1 MNAETLVTMFESSF
15 DVVGVISS
23 AHYASE
29 AVKRGKNVPD
39 PPYPTL
45 VVVGLAYPRRS
56 IRQTEDHLVPSF
68 YTFGS
73 DYHVVLK
80 NRIRSVMDPSGL
92 AYEAGVD
99 NHPHD
104 ERLAAVLAGL
114 GGMGKNQL
122 VINDVHGSY
131 VFLGLVF
138 IDLVLDREHV
148 LEVTGD
154 CGDCTRCI
162 DACPTSALSD
172 EGFLIDRCL
181 SATNQLKRPVT
192 DLEMDV
198 NHALFGCDI
207 CQMVCPRNVGIV
219 KKTHPEFELS
229 GKEQIAVDD
238 LFTLS
243 NNAFKAR
250 YAGMSYMWK
259 GKTVLMRNAVM
270 LIARHGYSKHIPLIE
285 ASMTDDRPAWYL
297 DTARRV
303 IERLGRSF

>member
-1 MNAETLVTMFESSF
+1 MNAETLVTKFESYF

-23 AHYASE
+23 THYASE
-29 AVKRGKNVPD
+29 AAKRGKNVPD
-39 PPYPTL
+39 PPYPTM

-73 DYHVVLK
+73 DYHVVLQ
-80 NRIRSVMDPSGL
+80 NRIRSVMDGTGL

-104 ERLAAVLAGL
+104 ERLAAILAGL

-122 VINDVHGSY
+122 VISDTYGSY
-131 VFLGLVF
+131 VFLGIVF
-138 IDLVLDREHV
+138 VDVTLEREHV

-162 DACPTSALSD
+162 DACPTSALFED
-172 EGFLIDRCL
+172 GFRIDRCL

-192 DLEMDV
+192 EFEMDV
-198 NHALFGCDI
+198 NHVLFGCDI

-229 GKEQIAVDD
+229 GKEQITVDD

-243 NNAFKAR
+243 NSAFKAR
-250 YAGMSYMWK
+250 YAGMSYLWK

-270 LIARHGYSKHIPLIE
+270 LIARHGYVNHVPLIE
-285 ASMTDDRPAWYL
+285 ASMTEDRPGWYL
-297 DTARRV
+297 DTARRA
-303 IERLGRSF
+303 IGRLKRSF